1 MNLNKMMK
9 EMQKMQAKIAK
20 LQEELGER
28 VVEASAGGGAVK
40 VKANG
45 RQEIVEIKIDPQVV
59 EAQDVEML
67 QDLIVAAVNQAL
79 REAQQMVAQE
89 MGKITGNLPLPG
101 F

>member
-28 VVEASAGGGAVK
+28 IVEASAGGGAVR